1 MSLLSFLT
9 KTELPKEQDA
19 LLGRNEKIFEPMIHF
34 VNKAQYPKDSKNLEK
49 VYFGMGCFWGAE
61 KYMWEIDGVFF
72 TSVGYGDGFTKN
84 PTYEEVCSGKTAH
97 NEIVEVI
104 FNPREIEFTKLLKA
118 FW

>member
-49 VYFGMGCFWGAE
+49 VYFGMGCFWGE
-61 KYMWEIDGVFF
+61 VY
-72 TSVGYGDGFTKN
+72 VGNKW
-84 PTYEEVCSGKTAH
+84 CSLHFSWLWRWFYKKS
-97 NEIVEVI
+97 N
-104 FNPREIEFTKLLKA
+104 L
-118 FW
+118 